1 MRDYRVFFMED
12 GTETFPIGDLTAE
25 EIRRV
30 VNATIGAAFANVLSV
45 SEMINRLN
53 RESISGLP
61 NFLRVSV

>member
-12 GTETFPIGDLTAE
+12 GTETFPIGDVTAE

-30 VNATIGAAFANVLSV
+30 VNATVGAAFANVLSV
-45 SEMINRLN
+45 SEMINRLD
-53 RESISGLP
+53 RESTSALP